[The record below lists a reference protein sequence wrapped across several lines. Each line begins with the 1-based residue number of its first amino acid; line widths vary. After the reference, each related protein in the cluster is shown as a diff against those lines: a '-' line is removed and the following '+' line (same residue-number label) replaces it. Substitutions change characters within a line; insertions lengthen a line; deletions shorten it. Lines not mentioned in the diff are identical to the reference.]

1 MELEIREVGQVTD
14 PVECPYC
21 GALALPPSDPE
32 ELELWDPEPA
42 CGHVW
47 GLWHDHGVA
56 YLSPEARAQLAAS
69 GVLVLDDPDLGI
81 ELELSEDP
89 ESEDNRNHT
98 DILTSTIYGPGAV
111 VLAVYTGPP
120 GPEGSYVGVAER
132 LG

>member
-1 MELEIREVGQVTD
+1 MPLEIREVGQVTD
-14 PVECPYC
+14 PVDCPFC
-21 GALALPPSDPE
+21 GVTVLPPSDPE
-32 ELELWDPEPA
+32 ELEPWEPAPA

-47 GLWHDHGVA
+47 GLWHDHGIA
-56 YLSPEARAQLAAS
+56 HLSPEARAQLAAS
-69 GVLVLDDPDLGI
+69 GVSVHEDSDLGI

-89 ESEDNRNHT
+89 EREDDRHHS
-98 DILTSTIYGPGAV
+98 DILTDTIHGPGAV